1 MATHSNGKVL
11 AGKLALVTGASR
23 GIGAAIAKRLASD
36 GAAVL
41 VHYGNSPDKADAV
54 VADIK
59 RAGGTAE
66 TVGAD
71 LSEPGG
77 PAQLTKQI
85 DAAFGG
91 RFGGRLD
98 VLVNNAGVG
107 AFGPA
112 VEVSDEELD
121 KVIQVNF
128 RAVFELARDA
138 GRRMVSAKSGRI
150 INVGSCLGERIF
162 GPGMAIYSATKFAV
176 TGLTKGLSRDFGPH
190 GVTVNNVQPGPT
202 DTDMNPAQGEFADVQ
217 RKQTSVGHYGKP
229 DDIANAVAF
238 LASPAAAFIN
248 GESLTVDG
256 GVNA

>member
-1 MATHSNGKVL
+1 MADSTSGKTL

-23 GIGAAIAKRLASD
+23 GIGAAIAKRLAAD

-41 VHYGNSPDKADAV
+41 VHYANSPAKADAV
-54 VADIK
+54 VADIRK
-59 RAGGTAE
+59 AGGLAE
-66 TVGAD
+66 AVGAD
-71 LSEPGG
+71 LADRNG
-77 PAQLTKQI
+77 PATLARHI

-91 RFGGRLD
+91 KFGGRLD

-107 AFGPA
+107 AFGPP
-112 VEVSDEELD
+112 VEMSDEELT

-138 GRRMVSAKSGRI
+138 ARRMTKAKSGRI

-162 GPGMAIYSATKFAV
+162 GPDMTIYSATKFAV
-176 TGLTKGLSRDFGPH
+176 VGLTKGLSRDLGPH
-190 GVTVNNVQPGPT
+190 GITVNNVQPGPT
-202 DTDMNPAQGEFADVQ
+202 DTDMNPVAGEGADMQ
-217 RKQTSVGHYGKP
+217 RGQTSVGHYGKP